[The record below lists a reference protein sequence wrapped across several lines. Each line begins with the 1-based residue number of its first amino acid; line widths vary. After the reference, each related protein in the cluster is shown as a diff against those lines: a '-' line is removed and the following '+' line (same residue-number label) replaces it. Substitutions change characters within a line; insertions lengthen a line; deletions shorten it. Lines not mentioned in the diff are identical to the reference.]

1 METKMKL
8 LNKFD
13 RLPFLLWVLVFLSIS
28 SIEAYSQFY
37 VGRIN
42 TYAVTTFSETYSNV
56 GGSSLGAGD
65 DVVFTTTLP
74 FNFNYDNTVFTS
86 GTTVYIGSNGFV
98 KFGGTNPG
106 SGCCGNMLGSSTYGP
121 GPVILGY
128 DMVMSIEWRTTR
140 RYSGNSATTDYKV
153 RLYETTNYIDL
164 MYKDFNYQLTTSTA
178 TMGCGLNSTT
188 SPSFITVVAASP
200 TTSTPTTHY
209 KFKTPAPNVQLFATP
224 ESMNFGSQNTG
235 TSVQG
240 IITVT
245 HVGTE
250 QTLQINSANISGIN
264 ASDFS
269 IISGPANGTN
279 LAVGQSVVYTVQFT
293 PSFGGNRTGIF
304 TVVTNGRDSGIQAT
318 TMTGFGI
325 APKVQV
331 TPAQLF
337 KG

>member
-128 DMVMSIEWRTTR
+128 DMVVQGGIYVETTGSSPNRVMSIESGFYIEETIP
-140 RYSGNSATTDYKV
+140 GNSISQVLELTQYTPNELAKALKAQIDEAIKSD
-153 RLYETTNYIDL
+153 RLKPNEGMRLLAEYEKGLSDQTY
-164 MYKDFNYQLTTSTA
+164 LT
-178 TMGCGLNSTT
+178 L
-188 SPSFITVVAASP
+188 
-200 TTSTPTTHY
+200 
-209 KFKTPAPNVQLFATP
+209 
-224 ESMNFGSQNTG
+224 
-235 TSVQG
+235 
-240 IITVT
+240 
-245 HVGTE
+245 
-250 QTLQINSANISGIN
+250 
-264 ASDFS
+264 
-269 IISGPANGTN
+269 
-279 LAVGQSVVYTVQFT
+279 
-293 PSFGGNRTGIF
+293 GN
-304 TVVTNGRDSGIQAT
+304 
-318 TMTGFGI
+318 
-325 APKVQV
+325 
-331 TPAQLF
+331 
-337 KG
+337 